1 MVISGV
7 ICLFMIIFFIE
18 EPERGRAEREKGEIA
33 IKVTNTSYMYD
44 IKALLKK

>member
-1 MVISGV
+1 
-7 ICLFMIIFFIE
+7 MIIFFIE